1 MYDIYKNIEEQ
12 NPYKKCKILN
22 VFHDMIADIL
32 SKKNFIINKDYYE
45 YIKILIIL
53 QLDYK

>member
-1 MYDIYKNIEEQ
+1 MYNIYKNIEEQ
-12 NPYKKCKILN
+12 NPYKKRKILI
-22 VFHDMIADIL
+22 VFHDMIADML
-32 SKKNFIINKDYYE
+32 SKKNFIKNKDYYE

>member
-1 MYDIYKNIEEQ
+1 
-12 NPYKKCKILN
+12 
-22 VFHDMIADIL
+22 MIADIL